1 MHYLL
6 KEIPGGEALLEA
18 MRPMPQAVRLDS
30 AISTNSA
37 DSTAVSDASSDAAA
51 SYAVADIR
59 LKAVAAIHEW
69 AETQADELASEGLAL
84 RFQALMIGIADA
96 NKDGEISDAE
106 GVVIDTAYDCAWD
119 YLVSKGVSED
129 DCDLFLSEL
138 DDDAAT
144 RVQDLIIAA
153 LPDGED
159 AVQDDING
167 FAFGDGANQALFDA
181 AYKMRTVFQGGKKMR
196 MKKRISGHVRLSAAQ
211 KVAIR
216 KMQLR
221 SHSPEAQVKRMKSL
235 KARKRAT
242 G

>member
-6 KEIPGGEALLEA
+6 REIPGGEALLEA
-18 MRPMPQAVRLDS
+18 MRPIPPAQRFDS
-30 AISTNSA
+30 AKCT
-37 DSTAVSDASSDAAA
+37 DGTASMDACNEAAA

-59 LKAVAAIHEW
+59 LKAVAAVHEW
-69 AETQADELASEGLAL
+69 AETQASELASEGLAL

-106 GVVIDTAYDCAWD
+106 EVVIDTAYDCAWD
-119 YLVSKGVSED
+119 YLVSKGVSDD

-153 LPDGED
+153 LPDGDD

-167 FAFGDGANQALFDA
+167 FAFGDEANQALFDA

-196 MKKRISGHVRLSAAQ
+196 MKKRIAGYVRLSAAQ
-211 KVAIR
+211 KLAIR
-216 KMQLR
+216 KMNMR
-221 SHSPEAQVKRMKSL
+221 SHSPEAQAKRMKSL
-235 KARKRAT
+235 TARKRAT
-242 G
+242 R